1 MNSLRV
7 QAVSTPIFQP
17 GHELLQFV
25 VSALGSSRRNLEGCC
40 LVISS
45 KIVSLAESR
54 LVPKVETS
62 KAALIQREADQVLMD
77 LPYGSILTIK
87 HGLLIASAGID
98 ESNSE
103 TGDFILY
110 PCDPFESAAQIH
122 RGLKDHFGWKQFG
135 ILLSDSRTSPLRRGV
150 TGVSLAHHGFH
161 GVRNQIGQKDLFGAQ
176 LKMTQVNVA
185 DAVAAA
191 AVFCMGESDEQTP
204 LAIVEAPLQYETRPT
219 VAHRND
225 CIVPLTED
233 LYSPLLLQKSE
244 PN

>member
-17 GHELLQFV
+17 GHDLLQFV
-25 VSALGSSRRNLEGCC
+25 VSALESSRRNLEGCC

-98 ESNSE
+98 ESLAPRS
-103 TGDFILY
+103 
-110 PCDPFESAAQIH
+110 H
-122 RGLKDHFGWKQFG
+122 RR
-135 ILLSDSRTSPLRRGV
+135 LSRASRISRSTKPDRTEGPLRS
-150 TGVSLAHHGFH
+150 TAEDDP
-161 GVRNQIGQKDLFGAQ
+161 GQCG
-176 LKMTQVNVA
+176 
-185 DAVAAA
+185 
-191 AVFCMGESDEQTP
+191 
-204 LAIVEAPLQYETRPT
+204 
-219 VAHRND
+219 
-225 CIVPLTED
+225 
-233 LYSPLLLQKSE
+233 
-244 PN
+244 